1 MTPAFRAV
9 DRLPIARKAAR
20 IAFRP
25 WSWTIR
31 GMRTSFRP
39 GRAIV
44 PDAGNAVPAGWIA
57 R

>member
-9 DRLPIARKAAR
+9 GRLPIARKAAR

-31 GMRTSFRP
+31 GMRTPFRP